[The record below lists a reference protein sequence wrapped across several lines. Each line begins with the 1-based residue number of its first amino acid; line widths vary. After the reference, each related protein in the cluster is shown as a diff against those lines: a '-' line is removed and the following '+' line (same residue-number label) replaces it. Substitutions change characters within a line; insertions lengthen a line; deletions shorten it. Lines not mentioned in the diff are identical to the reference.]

1 MRIFRIST
9 RGSMKFLCLDQSETS
24 PETSVTVVSVLKF
37 STLSEY
43 ICNLLVTLVMT
54 AELVK
59 HFIPK
64 LVELHNY
71 TPANS
76 THQKLEN
83 WKTLNSKQS
92 LCEIMVNIL
101 CAQEKY
107 FTS

>member
-1 MRIFRIST
+1 
-9 RGSMKFLCLDQSETS
+9 MKFLCLDQSETS
-24 PETSVTVVSVLKF
+24 PETSVTVVSVQF
-37 STLSEY
+37 STLSE
-43 ICNLLVTLVMT
+43 CVCDLLVTLVMT

-64 LVELHNY
+64 LVEVHNY

-83 WKTLNSKQS
+83 WRTLNSKQLQVC

-101 CAQEKY
+101 CAQGKY
-107 FTS
+107 LTS